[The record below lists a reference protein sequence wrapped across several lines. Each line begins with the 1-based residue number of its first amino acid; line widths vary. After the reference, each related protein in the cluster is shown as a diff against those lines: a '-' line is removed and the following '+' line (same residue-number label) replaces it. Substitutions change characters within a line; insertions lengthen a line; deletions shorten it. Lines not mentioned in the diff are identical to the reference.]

1 MTLIAQQDESVEVMT
16 GRTCRVRCESVRQ
29 MASQASLDAVHS
41 VVGEHTIQLA
51 AQDEA
56 IACLQDGLQA
66 TSAKCDSVD
75 IAVAVLQRDNRVLK
89 SKLDFLSKTLQANII
104 FQNRENL
111 ELGSACKRKAAR
123 LSEDS
128 SLEDEVSTC
137 SSSPTTTHIVT
148 AVAGGA
154 HSTEPCQA
162 STPHAGN
169 HEHVAQLHCCAQT
182 DLCRRQWHRCAQHR
196 LLGWKRGPLRSR
208 RS

>member
-1 MTLIAQQDESVEVMT
+1 MRRD
-16 GRTCRVRCESVRQ
+16 SVRQ
-29 MASQASLDAVHS
+29 MASQASLDAVRS

-89 SKLDFLSKTLQANII
+89 STVDFLSKRLQGSII
-104 FQNRENL
+104 FQNRQMM

-128 SLEDEVSTC
+128 SLEDEVSPS

-169 HEHVAQLHCCAQT
+169 HEHVAQLYCCAQT
-182 DLCRRQWHRCAQHR
+182 DLCRRQWHHCAQCR
-196 LLGWKRGPLRSR
+196 
-208 RS
+208 